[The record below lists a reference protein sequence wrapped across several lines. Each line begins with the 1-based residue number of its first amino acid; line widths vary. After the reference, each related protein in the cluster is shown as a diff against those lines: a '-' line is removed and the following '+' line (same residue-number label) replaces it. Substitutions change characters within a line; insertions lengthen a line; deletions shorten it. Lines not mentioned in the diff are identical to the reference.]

1 LGTPPF
7 VTTCIFK
14 DDVDE
19 GTSDEVEHWGINLEI
34 KSAHT
39 QDEYSIHNPDNQ

>member
-19 GTSDEVEHWGINLEI
+19 GTSNEVEYGCIKLEI
-34 KSAHT
+34 EFAHT
-39 QDEYSIHNPDNQ
+39 QDEDSIHNPDNQ